1 MLEPVALLVCPT
13 IGGIQELRT
22 PDMRVDEGILG
33 IRHQMANQCR
43 SWKTKQSLGSLLS
56 MHFIPSALKLSVFVV
71 VILYMPFTVVVISS
85 SVSVSHSP
93 IIFGFLPTLEIVN
106 FVHFGTIHK

>member
-43 SWKTKQSLGSLLS
+43 SWKTKQSLGSLL
-56 MHFIPSALKLSVFVV
+56 
-71 VILYMPFTVVVISS
+71 
-85 SVSVSHSP
+85 
-93 IIFGFLPTLEIVN
+93 
-106 FVHFGTIHK
+106 